1 MAKSSFQGLSLIR
14 KDNQKKVISIL
25 KNCGNSSCTQLSA
38 ALKLSNVALYNIME
52 DLRKKNIVKAMSD
65 KSTIVGRKPSLYA
78 LNELF
83 GLFAVVDYSSAK
95 IKIDIFDINGNRM
108 LSKETDERY
117 LLSIDDVNESI
128 DILKS
133 MLKNKTLQGLPLKAI
148 CVSTPGRIDKNTG
161 YFRIAAKF
169 KDCEHINL
177 YKIFSENFDCAV
189 DVKNDMHVALIGHKS
204 LEPLASARSAL
215 YFHIG
220 ESAGA
225 TLYINGE
232 IYEGENGYAGEFGS
246 VTDFS
251 ERALITQISLGSMVM
266 QYIRRTLDS
275 GSREKM
281 SNLGNIVDFSKE
293 NFIERYLDN
302 DETALDIADR
312 SAKLLA
318 IAISNLIVML
328 DLSTVIINGDLRLLG
343 DKYLNAL
350 NDYVHAN
357 IFSKTTE
364 CCFSPLGD
372 KAILLGAAET
382 AVQTGIY
389 AALDQPTDE

>member
-25 KNCGNSSCTQLSA
+25 KNCGNSSCAQLSA
-38 ALKLSNVALYNIME
+38 TLNLSNVALYNIME
-52 DLRKKNIVKAMSD
+52 DLRKKNVVKAMSD
-65 KSTIVGRKPSLYA
+65 KSTIVGRKPSIYA

-83 GLFAVVDYSSAK
+83 GLFAVVDYSGTK
-95 IKIDIFDINGNRM
+95 IKTDVFDINGKSL
-108 LSKETDERY
+108 LSEETEERY
-117 LLSIDDVNESI
+117 ILSIDDVYESI
-128 DILKS
+128 STLKTMLKS
-133 MLKNKTLQGLPLKAI
+133 KSLQGLPLKSI
-148 CVSTPGRIDKNTG
+148 CVSTPGRMDKNTG

-169 KDCEHINL
+169 KDCTNINL

-189 DVKNDMHVALIGHKS
+189 EVKNDMHVALIGHKS
-204 LEPLASARSAL
+204 VEPLASARSAL

-281 SNLGNIVDFSKE
+281 LNLGNIVDFSKE
-293 NFIERYLDN
+293 NFVERYLND
-302 DETALDIADR
+302 DETALDIADN
-312 SAKLLA
+312 SAKIFA
-318 IAISNLIVML
+318 IAISNLVVML
-328 DLSTVIINGDLRLLG
+328 DLSTVIINGSLSLLG

-350 NDYVHAN
+350 NGYVHAN
-357 IFSKTTE
+357 VFSKTTK

-382 AVQTGIY
+382 AVQAGIY
-389 AALDQPTDE
+389 AALDQPDE